1 MTTNLLL
8 TETEKEVIIEALSER
23 LNQVADDILCSEG
36 FLVLN
41 ELAQEKHKTILK
53 LLEEIK

>member
-36 FLVLN
+36 FPVLN
-41 ELAQEKHKTILK
+41 ELAQEKHKVILK
-53 LLEEIK
+53 LLGEIK